1 MPIEPPL
8 PVENVQVTGK
18 RNWLSLIVQLP
29 FDVVVKRP
37 QTHPP
42 LQKIELKLGEK
53 AIVID

>member
-1 MPIEPPL
+1 MPIELPL

-18 RNWLSLIVQLP
+18 RNWLLLIVQLP

-42 LQKIELKLGEK
+42 LQKGEL
-53 AIVID
+53 